1 MALVFTSFA
10 ALIAI
15 ASSEQP
21 QTVAPNIV
29 PAALSSTP
37 VSSSSM
43 TFSKQAAIL
52 GAPSALQLM
61 AMQQAGVASPAGASP
76 QQASLTPAAGG
87 QIYLARPAVL
97 DSASVQPRYGWT
109 PASSDRP
116 DVFGTSAVQVSH
128 TSLDA
133 KWRRVTASF
142 ASAVPISHQLP
153 LSGHAE
159 SPLAKLQLVNSW
171 VNHHITFMSDIRSS
185 GQADRWSGAAET
197 LGRGVG
203 DCEDYAI
210 TKLQLL
216 RALGFS
222 EDDLY
227 LSIVKDL
234 VRRADHAVLIV
245 RVDGRFVVLD
255 NNVDRLVDPQE
266 VADYRPVITYA
277 ASGKAWLH
285 GYRQAPQVQY
295 ASADVRKVPGAQ
307 LASAEPLT
315 PAAAN

>member
-1 MALVFTSFA
+1 MALVITGFA
-10 ALIAI
+10 AFIAI
-15 ASSEQP
+15 ASTEQP
-21 QTVAPNIV
+21 QTALANPV
-29 PAALSSTP
+29 PAA
-37 VSSSSM
+37 VSSAPFSTSSV

-61 AMQQAGVASPAGASP
+61 AMQQAGVAAPASAAAQP
-76 QQASLTPAAGG
+76 ARLTPAAGG
-87 QIYLARPAVL
+87 QIYQARPAVL
-97 DSASVQPRYGWT
+97 ETNLSASGWT
-109 PASSDRP
+109 PASGDRP
-116 DVFGTSAVQVSH
+116 DIFGTSAVQVAH

-133 KWRRVTASF
+133 KWRRVMVSF

-153 LSGHAE
+153 LAGHGG
-159 SPLAKLQLVNSW
+159 SPMAKLELVNSW
-171 VNHHITFMSDIRSS
+171 VNHHITFMSDIRST
-185 GQADRWSGAAET
+185 GQVDRWSGAAET
-197 LGRGVG
+197 LSRGVG

-216 RALGFS
+216 KALGFS

-234 VRRADHAVLIV
+234 VRRADHAVLVV
-245 RVDGRFVVLD
+245 RVEGRFVVLD

-285 GYRQAPQVQY
+285 GYRQTPQVQY
-295 ASADVRKVPGAQ
+295 ASADVSNVPATQ
-307 LASAEPLT
+307 LASATTSLS

>member
-1 MALVFTSFA
+1 MALVFTGFA

-15 ASSEQP
+15 ASPEQP
-21 QTVAPNIV
+21 Q
-29 PAALSSTP
+29 PAAPTP
-37 VSSSSM
+37 VQSANL

-61 AMQQAGVASPAGASP
+61 AMQQAGAAPAGST
-76 QQASLTPAAGG
+76 QQSGLTPAAGG
-87 QIYLARPAVL
+87 QIYQARPAIL
-97 DSASVQPRYGWT
+97 QNSIPLQARYGWT
-109 PASSDRP
+109 PATSDRP
-116 DVFGTSAVQVSH
+116 DIFGTSAVLVAH
-128 TSLDA
+128 TQLDA

-142 ASAVPISHQLP
+142 GSAVPISHQLP
-153 LSGHAE
+153 LAGHAY
-159 SPLAKLQLVNSW
+159 SPMAKLQLVNSW
-171 VNHHITFMSDIRSS
+171 VNHRITFMSDIRST
-185 GQADRWSGAAET
+185 GQVDRWSGAAET
-197 LGRGVG
+197 LSRGVG

-216 RALGFS
+216 KALGFS

-234 VRRADHAVLIV
+234 VRRADHAVLVV

-295 ASADVRKVPGAQ
+295 ASAEVGNVPATQ
-307 LASAEPLT
+307 LASAETLT

>member
-1 MALVFTSFA
+1 MALVCSSLALLLATACPDLPQSATASA
-10 ALIAI
+10 APIATN
-15 ASSEQP
+15 S
-21 QTVAPNIV
+21 VAPIT
-29 PAALSSTP
+29 A
-37 VSSSSM
+37 

-52 GAPSALQLM
+52 GAPSRLQLM
-61 AMQQAGVASPAGASP
+61 AMQQASQAHAVDASA
-76 QQASLTPAAGG
+76 QQANLVPAAGNPLY
-87 QIYLARPAVL
+87 QARPAVL
-97 DSASVQPRYGWT
+97 ERASAVPAVYRWT

-116 DVFGTSAVQVSH
+116 DVFGTSAVPVAH

-142 ASAVPISHQLP
+142 ASAVPLSHQIP
-153 LSGHAE
+153 LSGHAY
-159 SPLAKLQLVNSW
+159 SPLTKLEMVNSW

-185 GQADRWSGAAET
+185 GVADRWSGAAET
-197 LGRGVG
+197 LARGIG

-210 TKLQLL
+210 AKLQLL
-216 RALGFS
+216 KALGFS
-222 EDDLY
+222 QDDLY

-245 RVDGRFVVLD
+245 RLDGRFFVLD

-266 VADYRPVITYA
+266 VGDYRPVITYA

-295 ASADVRKVPGAQ
+295 ASADASNGPATR
-307 LASAEPLT
+307 LASASLT

>member
-1 MALVFTSFA
+1 MALVFTGFA

-15 ASSEQP
+15 ASPDQP
-21 QTVAPNIV
+21 QAAV
-29 PAALSSTP
+29 PTP
-37 VSSSSM
+37 VSPVATSIA
-43 TFSKQAAIL
+43 FSKQAAIL

-61 AMQQAGVASPAGASP
+61 AMQQAGGAP
-76 QQASLTPAAGG
+76 VQQASLTPAAGG
-87 QIYLARPAVL
+87 QILQARPAILQSSV
-97 DSASVQPRYGWT
+97 SVQTRYGWT

-116 DVFGTSAVQVSH
+116 DIFGTSAVQVAH
-128 TSLDA
+128 TQLDA

-142 ASAVPISHQLP
+142 GSEVPISHQLP
-153 LSGHAE
+153 LAGHAYG
-159 SPLAKLQLVNSW
+159 AMDKLQMVNSW
-171 VNHHITFMSDIRSS
+171 VNHRISFMSDIRST
-185 GQADRWSGAAET
+185 GQVDRWSGAAET
-197 LGRGVG
+197 LNRGVG

-216 RALGFS
+216 KALGFS

-234 VRRADHAVLIV
+234 VRRADHAVLVV
-245 RVDGRFVVLD
+245 RVDGRFMVLD

-295 ASADVRKVPGAQ
+295 ASADVNSMAATQ
-307 LASAEPLT
+307 LARAETTLT

>member
-1 MALVFTSFA
+1 
-10 ALIAI
+10 
-15 ASSEQP
+15 
-21 QTVAPNIV
+21 
-29 PAALSSTP
+29 
-37 VSSSSM
+37 
-43 TFSKQAAIL
+43 
-52 GAPSALQLM
+52 M
-61 AMQQAGVASPAGASP
+61 AMQQAGAAPPANSAV
-76 QQASLTPAAGG
+76 QQTSLTPAAGG
-87 QIYLARPAVL
+87 QVYQARPAIL
-97 DSASVQPRYGWT
+97 ERSLPIQPRYRWA

-116 DVFGTSAVQVSH
+116 DIFGSSAVQVSH
-128 TSLDA
+128 TSLDV

-142 ASAVPISHQLP
+142 ASAVPISRQLP
-153 LSGHAE
+153 LSGHAD
-159 SPLAKLQLVNSW
+159 SPLAKLELVNSW
-171 VNHHITFMSDIRSS
+171 VNHHIAFMSDIRSS

-197 LGRGVG
+197 LSRGVG

-216 RALGFS
+216 KALGFS

-234 VRRADHAVLIV
+234 VRRADHAVLVV
-245 RVDGRFVVLD
+245 RVEGRFLVLD

-285 GYRQAPQVQY
+285 GYRQAPQIQY
-295 ASADVRKVPGAQ
+295 ASADVSNVPSTR
-307 LASAEPLT
+307 LASAGTALA